1 MFAESVSGFAFGI
14 AVGLTIIFLVLTP
27 LAKLLDKPLRRLVN
41 SLVNADGKTLT
52 NTLVAA
58 AGALILFGHAVAQ
71 AQTAT
76 PVPLNIPMNTILSE
90 TNTWIATFA
99 PIAAIGIGITIAL
112 AVLGYIGSIIKSA
125 FGGSR

>member
-1 MFAESVSGFAFGI
+1 MILKKLKGVRRVLTTYALIVVMAIATLTPQVVGFAQ
-14 AVGLTIIFLVLTP
+14 
-27 LAKLLDKPLRRLVN
+27 
-41 SLVNADGKTLT
+41 T
-52 NTLVAA
+52 NTP
-58 AGALILFGHAVAQ
+58 IPP
-71 AQTAT
+71 TAT
-76 PVPLNIPMNTILSE
+76 MVRINVPVNIILTE